1 MHRLPPIFSYT
12 RLASIFVLAAI
23 SVSSH
28 ATELKEMTVL
38 AMDGQTQA
46 ELKLS
51 DKANYTFFSLSKPER
66 LVLDLPAT
74 SLNSA
79 FKLPGINGVI
89 SQIRTGQP
97 SPGTLRVVFE
107 LSKNIQTKARLE
119 GEGADTRLV
128 LDMLDPNAKPV
139 DTIAAITKT
148 PSASQASSAV
158 NDAVEAPVA
167 TKLPEDI
174 LPNNPVVVMPEPINI
189 AKGNVRPSK
198 TMQSVLGNA
207 QRDLIVAIDAGHG
220 GKDPGAIGPT
230 GIREKNITLAA
241 ARELAKQINAEPGM
255 KAVLIRDNDVFVS
268 LQDRFMKAR
277 QAQADLFISVHAD
290 AAHSQQAHGSS
301 VYVLSLKGASSQAAR
316 WLADKENAA
325 DLVGGVELNKDRNL
339 NAVLLDLSQSATMRV
354 SDDIAAE
361 VLGSL
366 KKLGKT
372 HKPQV
377 EHANFVVL
385 RSPDVPSMLIETGFI
400 TNPNEERN
408 LSDPDYRARLAK
420 AIVVGVRGYFSKQAP
435 PGTWFAARMNEKE
448 QKPDVQKPVIQKPRQ
463 HVVSRGET
471 LTVIAAQHGVPKDS
485 ILQANKKR
493 SENVRVGERLM
504 IPVMAMGI
512 PPQ

>member
-1 MHRLPPIFSYT
+1 MYRLSSIFSCAQ
-12 RLASIFVLAAI
+12 LASIFVLAAI
-23 SVSSH
+23 SGLSN
-28 ATELKEMTVL
+28 AAELKEMTVL

-51 DKANYTFFSLSKPER
+51 DKANYKFFSLSKPER

-74 SLNSA
+74 SLNSE

-119 GEGADTRLV
+119 GEGANTRLV
-128 LDMLDPNAKPV
+128 LDMLDPSAKPM
-139 DTIAAITKT
+139 DAIAAIATT
-148 PSASQASSAV
+148 PATSQALAGVNAAV
-158 NDAVEAPVA
+158 QTSEAPEV
-167 TKLPEDI
+167 LPEKPFVQI
-174 LPNNPVVVMPEPINI
+174 TEPVTI
-189 AKGNVRPSK
+189 AKGNTRPSK
-198 TMQSVLGNA
+198 TVQSVLGNA

-255 KAVLIRDNDVFVS
+255 KAVLIRDNDVFVP

-290 AAHSQQAHGSS
+290 AALSQQAHGSS
-301 VYVLSLKGASSQAAR
+301 VFVLSLKGASSQAAR

-354 SDDIAAE
+354 SDDIAGE

-366 KKLGKT
+366 KNLGKT

-448 QKPDVQKPVIQKPRQ
+448 QKSDVQKPAVQKPRQ

-471 LTVIAAQHGVPKDS
+471 LTHIAAQHGVPKDTL
-485 ILQANKKR
+485 LQVNKKR
-493 SENVRVGERLM
+493 SENVRVGERLL